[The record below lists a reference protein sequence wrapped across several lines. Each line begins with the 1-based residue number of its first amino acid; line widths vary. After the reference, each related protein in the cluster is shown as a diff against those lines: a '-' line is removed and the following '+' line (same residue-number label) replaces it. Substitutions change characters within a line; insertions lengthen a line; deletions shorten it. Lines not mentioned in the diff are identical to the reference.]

1 MNVIRQDVDAIN
13 AVLKVQIAQVDYQ
26 DKVKAALDKY
36 RKNAK
41 VPGFRPG
48 HVPMGMI
55 HKQYGKA
62 VLVDELNKL
71 VNAALYK
78 FIEENKIEILGN
90 PIPKAGLEVVGSFE
104 QPDTFHFEYEIGLT
118 PTFEIP
124 LSSKSKYDYV
134 KVKIDAVLIDK
145 QIDDLRRRYGKLI
158 SSNAVA
164 ESDMILAQ
172 FVELKDDGSILEGG
186 ILHSSTFSMEFAEDK
201 KVKES
206 LLGKVIG
213 DKIVV
218 NPVTVSRGA
227 KDTAAMLGIQEEDL
241 PTISDKFQMT
251 INEIKRMELADLN
264 QDLFDKLFGPGT
276 ISSEKE
282 LRERISVDL
291 AGMFSNDSDRMLTRD
306 IFEDLVEKTKVTLP
320 SDFLK
325 RWIKLSSETPITE
338 EQIEKDF
345 DSYAKS
351 LKWQLIQGNIFKTN
365 EIKLDNQEV
374 IDFTKGLL
382 ISNYAQY
389 GIPAPEDAEL
399 TASAMQ
405 VLQNKE
411 ESTRVFDMLAEQKL
425 TQFFKSTVKLNE
437 KEVSYDAFVEMAAK

>member
-90 PIPKAGLEVVGSFE
+90 PIPKAGVEVVGSFE

-124 LSSKSKYDYV
+124 LSAKSKYDYV
-134 KVKIDAVLIDK
+134 KVKIDAALIDK

-227 KDTAAMLGIQEEDL
+227 KDTAAMLGI
-241 PTISDKFQMT
+241 
-251 INEIKRMELADLN
+251 KRMELADLN

-306 IFEDLVEKTKVTLP
+306 IFEDLVDKTKVTLP
-320 SDFLK
+320 SEFLK

-345 DSYAKS
+345 ESYAKS

-365 EIKLDNQEV
+365 QIKLDNQEV
-374 IDFTKGLL
+374 IDYTKGLL

-425 TQFFKSTVKLNE
+425 TQFFKNTVKLNE

>member
-13 AVLKVQIAQVDYQ
+13 AVLKVEIAPADYQ

-55 HKQYGKA
+55 QKQYGKA
-62 VLVDELNKL
+62 VLVDELNKQ

-78 FIEENKIEILGN
+78 YIEENKIEILGN
-90 PIPKAGLEVVGSFE
+90 PIPKEGVEVVGSFE
-104 QPDTFHFEYEIGLT
+104 QPDVFQFEYEIGIT
-118 PTFEIP
+118 PKIEVPI
-124 LSSKSKYDYV
+124 SSKSKYDYV
-134 KVKIDAVLIDK
+134 KVKIDSKLVDK

-158 SSNAVA
+158 SVDAVG
-164 ESDMILAQ
+164 EGDMILAQ
-172 FVELKDDGSILEGG
+172 FVELKDDETVLEGG
-186 ILHSSTFSMEFAEDK
+186 IMHSSTFSMEFAEDK
-201 KVKES
+201 KVKEK
-206 LLGKVIG
+206 LLGKVKG

-218 NPVTVSRGA
+218 NPTTVSRGA

-241 PTISDKFQMT
+241 ATISDKFQMT
-251 INEIKRMELADLN
+251 ITEIKRMEMADLN

-276 ISSEKE
+276 ITTEKE
-282 LRERISVDL
+282 LRDRISKDLVD
-291 AGMFSNDSDRMLTRD
+291 MFANDSDRLLTRD
-306 IFEDLVEKTKVTLP
+306 IFNDLVEKTKVDLP
-320 SDFLK
+320 SKFLK
-325 RWIKLSSETPITE
+325 RWIKLSTENPITE
-338 EQIEKDF
+338 EQIENEF
-345 DSYAKS
+345 DGYAKS

-374 IDFTKGLL
+374 IDFTKSLL
-382 ISNYAQY
+382 VSNYAQY

-399 TASAMQ
+399 SASAMQ

-411 ESTRVFDMLAEQKL
+411 EATRVFDMLAEQKM
-425 TQFFKSTVKLNE
+425 TQFFKNTVKLNE
-437 KEVSYDAFVEMAAK
+437 KEVSYDAFVEMASK

>member
-1 MNVIRQDVDAIN
+1 
-13 AVLKVQIAQVDYQ
+13 
-26 DKVKAALDKY
+26 
-36 RKNAK
+36 
-41 VPGFRPG
+41 
-48 HVPMGMI
+48 
-55 HKQYGKA
+55 
-62 VLVDELNKL
+62 
-71 VNAALYK
+71 
-78 FIEENKIEILGN
+78 
-90 PIPKAGLEVVGSFE
+90 
-104 QPDTFHFEYEIGLT
+104 
-118 PTFEIP
+118 
-124 LSSKSKYDYV
+124 
-134 KVKIDAVLIDK
+134 
-145 QIDDLRRRYGKLI
+145 
-158 SSNAVA
+158 
-164 ESDMILAQ
+164 
-172 FVELKDDGSILEGG
+172 
-186 ILHSSTFSMEFAEDK
+186 MEFAENK

-218 NPVTVSRGA
+218 NPATISRGA
-227 KDTAAMLGIQEEDL
+227 KDTAAMLGIKEEDL

-251 INEIKRMELADLN
+251 INEIKRMEMADLN

-306 IFEDLVEKTKVTLP
+306 IFEDLVEKTKVNLP
-320 SDFLK
+320 TEFLK

-345 DSYAKS
+345 DSYAKNM
-351 LKWQLIQGNIFKTN
+351 KWQLIQGNIFKTN
-365 EIKLDNQEV
+365 QIKLDNQEV

-411 ESTRVFDMLAEQKL
+411 ESARVFDMLAEQKL
-425 TQFFKSTVKLNE
+425 TQFFKNTVKLNE